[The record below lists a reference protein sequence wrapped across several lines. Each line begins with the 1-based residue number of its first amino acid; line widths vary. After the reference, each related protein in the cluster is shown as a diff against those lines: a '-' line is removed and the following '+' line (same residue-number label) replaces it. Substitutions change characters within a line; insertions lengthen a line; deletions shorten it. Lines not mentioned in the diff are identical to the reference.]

1 MRGNG
6 VWQWLADTDLQVSGR
21 VLRGFPAQAAVD
33 SLFLLLREI
42 ESRLDTF
49 RTATCPGARRL
60 PVRRLRQRDPGAEH
74 RGNGNKMSHWTTP
87 YGWNFLKQ
95 ACTIRLQ
102 TPRCRSCSP

>member
-6 VWQWLADTDLQVSGR
+6 TWQRLADTYLRVSGR
-21 VLRGFPAQAAVD
+21 VLRGFVAQAAIY

-49 RTATCPGARRL
+49 RTATWPGARRL

-74 RGNGNKMSHWTTP
+74 GGNGNKMSHWTNP
-87 YGWNFLKQ
+87 YVGTF
-95 ACTIRLQ
+95 
-102 TPRCRSCSP
+102 